1 MTETLIV
8 LATTFAGFLLID
20 PFFGGAL
27 TKATIAKWPL
37 LALVFGSLTFHLLG
51 RALTDPARLRR
62 AAGEVLR
69 AWWPLVVLASWV
81 TLGSLFAR
89 FAESIRESFL
99 GLGLGMFCLP
109 LMAVAVRSSR
119 QPEAFLKGLAAV
131 YVATVLGMLVV
142 LLSDLHVF
150 HEEIFVAVPL
160 GAYFLAARP
169 VKLWRFVLG
178 LALIAACLFSF
189 KNTTFLIVLAVL
201 AACGVVWSQRLL
213 RRRNRMGVVAAV
225 YFLLPV
231 LMVGAAALFWVWWT
245 NRGELPS
252 GNVEYRTEMYG
263 IAWRRFLESPLWGTG
278 FTDSSVTYF
287 ELFRVAT
294 RVQTLPTHSDILD
307 MLAHGGLIAIGLWL
321 LTVWRLLR
329 LGAAG
334 VGQLAAA
341 PFGAANRAWR
351 WLFVLSLVQLG
362 ALITY
367 AVNPPLI
374 NPAHAFWVWGS
385 AGVLW
390 ALHRQLTDP
399 LAPPVALVHQVPSRL
414 QLSTWALLGLG
425 LGRLLAPVL
434 NPVRAAL
441 RSQGSRLRAAL
452 RRRKVVP

>member
-8 LATTFAGFLLID
+8 LATTFASFLLID

-37 LALVFGSLTFHLLG
+37 LALVFGSLVFHLVG

-62 AAGEVLR
+62 ATGEVLR
-69 AWWPLVVLASWV
+69 AWWPLVLLASWV

-89 FAESIRESFL
+89 FVEGIRESFL

-119 QPEAFLKGLAAV
+119 SPEVFLKALCGV
-131 YVATVLGMLVV
+131 YVVTVLGMLVV
-142 LLSDLHVF
+142 LLADLHVF

-160 GAYFLAARP
+160 GAYFLVARP
-169 VKLWRFVLG
+169 VRAWRFVLG
-178 LALIAACLFSF
+178 LALIGACLFSF
-189 KNTTFLIVLAVL
+189 KNTTFLILLSVL
-201 AACGVVWSQRLL
+201 AACGMVWSQRLL

-231 LMVGAAALFWVWWT
+231 LMVGAAVLFWVWWT
-245 NRGELPS
+245 NRAELPS

-263 IAWRRFLESPLWGTG
+263 IAWRRFLDSPLWGTG
-278 FTDSSVTYF
+278 FTESSVTYF

-294 RVQTLPTHSDILD
+294 RVQNLPTHSDILD
-307 MLAHGGLIAIGLWL
+307 LLAHGGLIAIGLWA
-321 LTVWRLLR
+321 LTVWRLLGM
-329 LGAAG
+329 GAAA

-341 PFGAANRAWR
+341 PVGLAHRGWR
-351 WLFVLSLVQLG
+351 WHFVLALVQLG

-367 AVNPPLI
+367 AVNPPLV
-374 NPAHAFWVWGS
+374 NPTHAFWVWGS
-385 AGVLW
+385 AGVWW

-399 LAPPVALVHQVPSRL
+399 LARPVALVHQVPRRL
-414 QLSTWALLGLG
+414 QPSMWALAGVA
-425 LGRLLAPVL
+425 LAP
-434 NPVRAAL
+434 
-441 RSQGSRLRAAL
+441 LRARLSGAW
-452 RRRKVVP
+452 RRRKVTP

>member
-8 LATTFAGFLLID
+8 LATAFAGFLLVD

-37 LALVFGSLTFHLLG
+37 LALVFGSLVFHIVG

-69 AWWPLVVLASWV
+69 TWWPIVVLASWV

-89 FAESIRESFL
+89 FAEGIRESFL

-119 QPEAFLKGLAAV
+119 QPQAFLQGLAAV

-169 VKLWRFVLG
+169 VKLWRFGLG
-178 LALIAACLFSF
+178 VSLIAACLFSF

-201 AACGVVWSQRLL
+201 AVCGVVWSQRLL

-231 LMVGAAALFWVWWT
+231 LMVGAAALFWLWWT
-245 NRGELPS
+245 NRTGLPS

-278 FTDSSVTYF
+278 FIESSVTYF

-307 MLAHGGLIAIGLWL
+307 MLAHGGLLAIVLWL
-321 LTVWRLLR
+321 LTVWQLVRI
-329 LGAAG
+329 GAATI
-334 VGQLAAA
+334 VQLASA
-341 PFGAANRAWR
+341 PFGESNRGWR
-351 WLFVLSLVQLG
+351 WMFLLVLVQLG

-374 NPAHAFWVWGS
+374 NPAHAYWVWGS

-399 LAPPVALVHQVPSRL
+399 LAPPVAWVHQVPSRL
-414 QLSTWALLGLG
+414 QLSAWALLGLG
-425 LGRLLAPVL
+425 LGRLLAPLL
-434 NPVRAAL
+434 NP
-441 RSQGSRLRAAL
+441 LRAAWRGL
-452 RRRKVVP
+452 GPRLSGVVRRRKVVP